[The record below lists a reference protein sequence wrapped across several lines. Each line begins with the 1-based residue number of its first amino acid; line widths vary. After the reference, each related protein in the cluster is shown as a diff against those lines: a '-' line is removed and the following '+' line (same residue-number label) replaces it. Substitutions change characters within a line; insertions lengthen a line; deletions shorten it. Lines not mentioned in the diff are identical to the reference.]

1 MFQEVG
7 SALQI
12 DIQDLF
18 QISLYDTPVY
28 PNLEKQFAKKN
39 VRYFESG
46 RNAVEYIFRFCISS
60 DKKVVLLPEFLCSSI
75 SDAILRAGWK
85 FQYYTVSKD
94 LEIVEEEIEEKIQEY
109 PVLFFID
116 YFGKNQSQKFLKRLK
131 ESYSELVLI
140 EDCTQSI
147 MTKRTEESIVDYML
161 ASLRKWFP
169 IPSGGCVWSNHS
181 LPSVPMTC
189 GISEYTFY
197 YFLSQ
202 IMKTEYL
209 KNNMLDKKKYLEWM
223 NEGVTK
229 LFEDYS
235 IREMDQVSR
244 HLLAIIDWN
253 EASQKRRENYEILHN
268 LIHKNGKFEIVSE
281 LEEGEVPFCMPVCT
295 QNRDDLLR
303 YLIRNKI
310 YCNVHWRLS
319 EEQKSV
325 SPEIKNLSNQILS
338 IPCDQRYG
346 KEEMKYIGHVLN
358 EWGMGRE

>member
-131 ESYSELVLI
+131 ESYLELVLI

-147 MTKRTEESIVDYML
+147 MTKRTEESIADYML

-223 NEGVTK
+223 NKGVTK

-303 YLIRNKI
+303 YLIQNKI

>member
-1 MFQEVG
+1 M
-7 SALQI
+7 
-12 DIQDLF
+12 
-18 QISLYDTPVY
+18 
-28 PNLEKQFAKKN
+28 
-39 VRYFESG
+39 
-46 RNAVEYIFRFCISS
+46 
-60 DKKVVLLPEFLCSSI
+60 CSSI

-94 LEIVEEEIEEKIQEY
+94 LEIVEEKIQEY

-147 MTKRTEESIVDYML
+147 MTKRTEESIADYML